1 MLKSLGL
8 WLSAGVV
15 LSSSVVA
22 QANPMFWQILSQNN
36 GQIPDIVIDDNP
48 SNPQTP
54 PPPSNANKDA
64 RFTCEIYQGQ
74 YTVMYHPESQPG
86 QAYPWAVPSR
96 MGGGWSPEK
105 RCNAI
110 SDRLESY
117 RPDGLLELRTGLDN
131 GYDTLCVTT
140 VDVPRCRIVLTVPIG
155 QNPEVLRDKVFD
167 NLITSDSGQQVQG
180 INTYTNTNNG
190 VNLGNLGGLLNRN
203 KSSSGLNLQQFLDP
217 ADRGTGTRLTNTKTK
232 NSVTS
237 PRSNPPKSGQ
247 FNPDS
252 FR

>member
-1 MLKSLGL
+1 
-8 WLSAGVV
+8 
-15 LSSSVVA
+15 
-22 QANPMFWQILSQNN
+22 
-36 GQIPDIVIDDNP
+36 
-48 SNPQTP
+48 
-54 PPPSNANKDA
+54 
-64 RFTCEIYQGQ
+64 
-74 YTVMYHPESQPG
+74 MYHPESQPG
-86 QAYPWAVPSR
+86 QAYPWAVPGR
-96 MGGGWSPEK
+96 MGGGWSSEK

-117 RPDGLLELRTGLDN
+117 RPDGLLELRTGLEN

-140 VDVPRCRIVLTVPIG
+140 VDVPGCRIVLTVPIG

-203 KSSSGLNLQQFLDP
+203 KPSSGLNLQQFLDP

-232 NSVTS
+232 NSVTF

>member
-1 MLKSLGL
+1 MLKSLSL
-8 WLSAGVV
+8 WLSAGIV
-15 LSSSVVA
+15 LSTSAVA

-54 PPPSNANKDA
+54 PPPTNANKDT
-64 RFTCEIYQGQ
+64 RFTCEIDQGQ

-86 QAYPWAVPSR
+86 QAYPWAVPGR
-96 MGGGWSPEK
+96 MGGGWSSEK

-117 RPDGLLELRTGLDN
+117 RPDGLLELRTGLEN

-140 VDVPRCRIVLTVPIG
+140 VDVPGCRIVLTVPIG

-203 KSSSGLNLQQFLDP
+203 KPSSGLNLQQFLDP
-217 ADRGTGTRLTNTKTK
+217 ADRGTGTRLTNKKTK
-232 NSVTS
+232 NSVTPPS
-237 PRSNPPKSGQ
+237 PKSGQ
-247 FNPDS
+247 FNPDN